1 MHHIE
6 GQRTM
11 LRTKQDYLIKVYD
24 SSGNV
29 VSKRWVTQAV
39 LPVRKAQKLV
49 RSCSASSYKIINGNE
64 NDGKTST
71 TFGQL
76 SLFESVK

>member
-1 MHHIE
+1 
-6 GQRTM
+6 M

-24 SSGNV
+24 GGGNV
-29 VSKRWVTQAV
+29 VGKKWTTQAV
-39 LPVRKAQKLV
+39 LPIRKAQRLA
-49 RSCSASSYKIINGNE
+49 RSCSAVSYQIFNANE

-71 TFGQL
+71 TFSQS

>member
-1 MHHIE
+1 MSRTRQQWLIHLYDASE
-6 GQRTM
+6 KVVGQ
-11 LRTKQDYLIKVYD
+11 Q
-24 SSGNV
+24 
-29 VSKRWVTQAV
+29 WVTQV
-39 LPVRKAQKLV
+39 SLPVRRAQKLV
-49 RSCSASSYKIINGNE
+49 RSCSAVSYQIFNGNE